1 MDHPGA
7 VVPSW
12 PAWGQ
17 EGRAVG
23 VGTLSIQCAHPCGSC
38 GQHAAVSLSYPDTLL
53 GAHTSLTS
61 PHAVGQNEVSSPRVR
76 LYTYNKAPSMM
87 CPSVQP
93 NPRDNH

>member
-53 GAHTSLTS
+53 GAHTSLTTVYS
-61 PHAVGQNEVSSPRVR
+61 IFPMQSGKMRYLLLGYGCILTTKP
-76 LYTYNKAPSMM
+76 LP
-87 CPSVQP
+87 
-93 NPRDNH
+93 